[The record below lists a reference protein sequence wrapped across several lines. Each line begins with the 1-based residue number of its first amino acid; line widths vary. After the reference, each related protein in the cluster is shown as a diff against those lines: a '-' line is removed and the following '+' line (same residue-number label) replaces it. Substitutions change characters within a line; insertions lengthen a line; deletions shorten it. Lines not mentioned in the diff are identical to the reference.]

1 MFLLIQVKLWTNAG
15 SRTPYR
21 CILFVRHPT
30 WAKQS
35 LAPILMHVSNV
46 GNICR
51 VSSYLQCLLVSY
63 FIIIWNI
70 KNRIDRKLKLKK
82 ARVMLSSEMVMEMD
96 KNTDGSKYLWCWKTF
111 NITREVFTLHSIH
124 KKLYTMLRIFEEEI
138 ETS

>member
-51 VSSYLQCLLVSY
+51 VSSYLQCLLVLVSY

-82 ARVMLSSEMVMEMD
+82 ARVMLSSEMVIEMD
-96 KNTDGSKYLWCWKTF
+96 KNTDGSRYLWYGRRSILLGKFLLYIAYTKSY
-111 NITREVFTLHSIH
+111 TLC
-124 KKLYTMLRIFEEEI
+124 
-138 ETS
+138 